1 MSWPRSLL
9 LTAMKVGFVL
19 LLSLL
24 CAEVMLH
31 LLLRPSR
38 AERTFWAGFRRLH
51 RPTGSPKTLYA
62 LAPGAR
68 EVLDHG
74 ALWGGK
80 RPIVY
85 AIAPPGIRGESPEV
99 PKPAETFRILVLGDS
114 VTFGFG
120 VAQEDTY
127 PRRLEQALQARFP
140 DRRVEV
146 INAGVGGYSI
156 YNETGWMEEYGMS
169 LAPDAVLVGFCMNDV
184 DDPYFH
190 FSHHTLETLGAL
202 PPAAIPDPARMRPP
216 TLWSRLYLPRLT
228 IVLLDLLRGEGGEG
242 HRLYEEA
249 VQALSDPASP
259 QWVWLRERYGELS
272 ARLDRAGIPFGVLLF
287 PLAYQ
292 IAPQNLHP
300 EPFGLLSS
308 YFREEG
314 IPALDLRSAFRGG
327 KSSEFFLDVT
337 HLSETG
343 HARSAQAVASW
354 MIRELLSGKGG
365 RDRCAPPPP
374 SY

>member
-1 MSWPRSLL
+1 MSWHRRLL

-24 CAEVMLH
+24 CAEVALH

-38 AERTFWAGFRRLH
+38 AQRAFWAGFRRLH

-62 LAPGAR
+62 LTPGAR

-74 ALWGGK
+74 ALWGGE

-85 AIAPPGIRGESPEV
+85 AIAPPGIRGEPPDT
-99 PKPAETFRILVLGDS
+99 PKPVGCLRILVLGDS

-120 VAQEDTY
+120 VAQEETY
-127 PRRLEQALQARFP
+127 PRRLEQALQAALP

-156 YNETGWMEEYGMS
+156 YNEAGWMEEYGFS
-169 LAPDAVLVGFCMNDV
+169 LTPDVVLVGFCMNDV

-190 FSHHTLETLGAL
+190 FSHHTLETLGPL
-202 PPAAIPDPARMRPP
+202 PAAAIPDPARMRPP
-216 TLWSRLYLPRLT
+216 SFWSHLYLPRLT
-228 IVLLDLLRGEGGEG
+228 AVLLGLLRGEGGG
-242 HRLYEEA
+242 TPRLYEEA
-249 VQALSDPASP
+249 VRALSDPASP
-259 QWVWLRERYGELS
+259 QWAWLRERYGEL
-272 ARLDRAGIPFGVLLF
+272 AERLDRAGIPFGVLLF

-314 IPALDLRSAFRGG
+314 IPVLDLRSAFRGG
-327 KSSEFFLDVT
+327 ESSEFFLDVT
-337 HLSETG
+337 HLSEAG

-354 MIRELLSGKGG
+354 MIRGLLSDTRSGEV
-365 RDRCAPPPP
+365 R
-374 SY
+374 